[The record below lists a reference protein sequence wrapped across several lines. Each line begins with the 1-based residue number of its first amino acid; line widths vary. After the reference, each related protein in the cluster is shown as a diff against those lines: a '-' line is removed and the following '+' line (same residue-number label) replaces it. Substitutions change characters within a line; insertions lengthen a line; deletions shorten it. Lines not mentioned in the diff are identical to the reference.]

1 MKTQGDNTSEKPLRV
16 RRGRVDSV
24 DLYEI
29 KEHELELLEN
39 GEPTGIHLNF
49 AIFLF
54 STAVSCI
61 LTLSTAT
68 FESTRIENVFLF
80 TSIIGLLGSLYL
92 FILWWRGRKS
102 IKSIIR
108 KIRNRIPSDNTGQP
122 IIEGVKIEPVE
133 DDEETSPQG

>member
-1 MKTQGDNTSEKPLRV
+1 MNSQGNNTSEKPLRV

-24 DLYEI
+24 DLFEI

-54 STAVSCI
+54 SIAISCI
-61 LTLSTAT
+61 LSLATAT
-68 FESTRIENVFLF
+68 FNSERIENVFLF

-102 IKSIIR
+102 IKSIIS
-108 KIRNRIPSDNTGQP
+108 KIRNRIPSDNTGQS
-122 IIEGVKIEPVE
+122 IIEADNIEPVE
-133 DDEETSPQG
+133 SDERTRPQG